1 VTSESDSRTSPAGRR
16 EGQAGTQAS
25 EAPRPLLT
33 VRGLSSF
40 YGQATAIRDIDL
52 VLMPDEIV
60 AVLGHNGAGKSTLL
74 RSIARVH
81 RPIIGEIR
89 YRGLEI
95 SGLPPSQV
103 ARVGL
108 NLVREGAP
116 VFQHL
121 TVLDN
126 LRLGE
131 RLARLR
137 KLQPEPLERVWDWFP
152 MLHEKRREQAG
163 LLSGGQRQ
171 MLSIS
176 VALIARPEVLLL
188 DEPSAGLAPTMA
200 ETVFTAI
207 ERLCSGGMAVILAE
221 QDQHW
226 VTGFVKRSY
235 RLETG
240 VIVDEKDLRGSDD
253 KEDTRTSLKVS
264 GSPQHVCDAN

>member
-1 VTSESDSRTSPAGRR
+1 VTSVPDSRTSPAAPR
-16 EGQAGTQAS
+16 EGQAGGQAS
-25 EAPRPLLT
+25 EPPAPLLT

-40 YGQATAIRDIDL
+40 YGQATALRDIDI

-81 RPIIGEIR
+81 RPIIGEIS
-89 YRGLEI
+89 YRGSEI
-95 SGLPPSQV
+95 NGLSPSQV
-103 ARVGL
+103 ARAGL
-108 NLVREGAP
+108 SLVREGAP

-121 TVLDN
+121 SVLDN
-126 LRLGE
+126 LRMGE

-137 KLQPEPLERVWDWFP
+137 KVQPEPLERVWDWFP
-152 MLHEKRREQAG
+152 MLHEKRRQQAG

-171 MLSIS
+171 MLCIS
-176 VALIARPEVLLL
+176 VALVARPDVLLL

-207 ERLCSGGMAVILAE
+207 QRLCSGGMTVILAE
-221 QDQHW
+221 QDRHW
-226 VTGFVKRSY
+226 VTGFASRAY

-240 VIVDEKDLRGSDD
+240 VIVDEQDLRGRDNR
-253 KEDTRTSLKVS
+253 E
-264 GSPQHVCDAN
+264 GSM